1 MLRIITNRKL
11 DELLNVQFSDGMGV
25 GKRITKRRI
34 VNAIRNEA
42 EDSIKTHGPEHAS
55 KLFELA
61 KRLEEL
67 I

>member
-1 MLRIITNRKL
+1 VRILSNHKLTEMLN
-11 DELLNVQFSDGMGV
+11 EQFTDGLGV
-25 GKRITKRRI
+25 GKRATKRRI

-42 EDSIKTHGPEHAS
+42 EDAINSYGPEYATR
-55 KLFELA
+55 LFELA